1 LPRSMLGSLT
11 RRRHVVLFVYKS
23 WGQIRPLCDLAAHM
37 VQLRAIVVTLFTTAT
52 FYDRVQNELK
62 RNFAAEDI
70 HRMLYIRVIAL
81 HHNRSDPLDNR
92 ILESSFSKAFERLIN
107 LRPIPCIH
115 TGMEFETISAPDGV
129 ILDFQGRGPLSEIR
143 RISRKHVKVYVWFAG
158 APSAVFRMYCPEQ
171 MGGIGNLPAKSD
183 YLAKHT
189 GMSVER
195 AAGEIA
201 LGNSACLICI
211 PGLPAI
217 YDYEVQPQRLMGP
230 IGQVGD
236 MMLTAYESV
245 FTDRCRRTL
254 SGCDGIILA
263 APECYEREA
272 TVALREYF
280 ASTSRTVYACG
291 PLVSQVS
298 SGVAGEKQQ
307 PSIAPVEEFLYATMA
322 SHGERSLV
330 YVSSQISFGTIYW
343 PLEPEKLSAFLDIVI
358 SMRIPFVSLQ
368 ILNHASPYLPAEES
382 IIDKVTKYRYGLF
395 TRWSPQ
401 QLILGH
407 SVTGWFVTNGGHSSV
422 IESIAE
428 GVPMICW
435 PFSFNHSLNAVRVS
449 EGLKIGYELLETRN
463 GPGLKRAHRL
473 GKAPQG
479 TLEAFIE
486 EARDTLRR
494 ALGEDGVR
502 KQRNVQRLR
511 REVAQA
517 WSRRG
522 SSRRAV
528 EELLNSFGCG
538 GAFLPSW
545 LC

>member
-1 LPRSMLGSLT
+1 
-11 RRRHVVLFVYKS
+11 V
-23 WGQIRPLCDLAAHM
+23 
-37 VQLRAIVVTLFTTAT
+37 
-52 FYDRVQNELK
+52 
-62 RNFAAEDI
+62 
-70 HRMLYIRVIAL
+70 
-81 HHNRSDPLDNR
+81 
-92 ILESSFSKAFERLIN
+92 
-107 LRPIPCIH
+107 
-115 TGMEFETISAPDGV
+115 EFESISAPDGV

-230 IGQVGD
+230 VGQVGD
-236 MMLTAYESV
+236 MTLTAYE
-245 FTDRCRRTL
+245 TL

-272 TVALREYF
+272 TAALREYF
-280 ASTSRTVYACG
+280 ASTSRAVYACG

-298 SGVAGEKQQ
+298 GGIAVEKQQ

-322 SHGERSLV
+322 SHGERSLI
-330 YVSSQISFGTIYW
+330 YISFGTVYW
-343 PLEPEKLSAFLDIVI
+343 PLEPEKLSAFLDIAI
-358 SMRIPFVSLQ
+358 SMRIPF

-382 IIDKVTKYRYGLF
+382 IIEKVTNYRYGLF

-401 QLILGH
+401 QLILSH

-479 TLEAFIE
+479 TLEAFIA

-511 REVAQA
+511 REVVQA

-528 EELLNSFGCG
+528 EDLLSSFGCG